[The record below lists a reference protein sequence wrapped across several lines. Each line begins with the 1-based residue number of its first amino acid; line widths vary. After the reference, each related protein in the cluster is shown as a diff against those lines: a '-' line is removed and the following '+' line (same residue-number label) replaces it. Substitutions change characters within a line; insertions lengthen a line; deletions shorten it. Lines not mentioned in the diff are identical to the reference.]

1 MSASDDGDG
10 DIGHWVKEI
19 ERQLCAAAPK
29 RRRRRNWR
37 RLTEEEGGTVKRAI
51 DLDRLIGDWTA
62 DKRER
67 AKEERDSFL
76 PSHTAH
82 ITIKDRREKGGL
94 FPLFPGEPCKFH
106 AAQV

>member
-1 MSASDDGDG
+1 MCGG
-10 DIGHWVKEI
+10 GE
-19 ERQLCAAAPK
+19 EEEEELEE
-29 RRRRRNWR
+29 
-37 RLTEEEGGTVKRAI
+37 TEEEKEEGGTVKRAI

-67 AKEERDSFL
+67 RKNEIPSF
-76 PSHTAH
+76 PVSHTAH